1 MKNLIRTVCLFLL
14 VAFVL
19 PGNVS
24 AGEKMIEVKITNL
37 SAKVVLT
44 PPIVAAS
51 RGQITVFQLTEPAS
65 EALEM
70 LAEEGLTDELAM
82 MFQEHNASVAQADG
96 PILPGQTLTLY
107 VSGHRYARI
116 SLASMIL
123 PTNDGFVALNSKRIK
138 PYGTTTAFLSAYD
151 AGTEFNDEDC
161 GNIVNPGN
169 IPGPLPSC
177 GGGVGYDPA
186 SGEGF
191 VYPHPGT
198 HGENEISAEEF
209 SWADPVA
216 MMTTRIVR

>member
-1 MKNLIRTVCLFLL
+1 MKSLIGTVCLFLL

-51 RGQITVFQLTEPAS
+51 RDQITVFQLTQPAS

-70 LAEEGLTDELAM
+70 LAESGSTDELAM
-82 MFQEHNASVAQADG
+82 MFEDEHNASVAQATE

-107 VSGHRYARI
+107 VYGQRYTRI

-138 PYGTTTAFLSAYD
+138 PYGTTATYLSAYD
-151 AGTEFNDEDC
+151 AGTELNDEDC
-161 GNIVNPGN
+161 GNI
-169 IPGPLPSC
+169 PGPLSC
-177 GGGVGYDPA
+177 GGGEGYNMAP
-186 SGEGF
+186 GEGF

-198 HGENEISAEEF
+198 HGENGISGEDF

-216 MMTTRIVR
+216 MVTTRIVN

>member
-14 VAFVL
+14 VALVQ

-51 RGQITVFQLTEPAS
+51 KGQITVFQLTEPAS

-82 MFQEHNASVAQADG
+82 MFEEHNASVAQATEAI
-96 PILPGQTLTLY
+96 PPGQTLTLY
-107 VSGHRYARI
+107 VYGKRYSRI

-123 PTNDGFVALNSKRIK
+123 PTNDGFVAMNSKRIN
-138 PYGTTTAFLSAYD
+138 PYGTTTTFLSAYD
-151 AGTEFNDEDC
+151 AGTELNDEDC
-161 GNIVNPGN
+161 LK
-169 IPGPLPSC
+169 IPGPLESC

-216 MMTTRIVR
+216 MVTTRIVK

>member
-1 MKNLIRTVCLFLL
+1 MKSLISAVCLFLL
-14 VAFVL
+14 VALVQ

-51 RGQITVFQLTEPAS
+51 RGQITVFQLTRPAS
-65 EALEM
+65 AALEM
-70 LAEEGLTDELAM
+70 LAEGGSTDDLAI
-82 MFQEHNASVAQADG
+82 MFEDHHASVAQATE

-107 VSGHRYARI
+107 VYGTRYARI

-123 PTNDGFVALNSKRIK
+123 PTNDGFVALNSKRIR
-138 PYGTTTAFLSAYD
+138 PYGTTTTYLPAYD
-151 AGTEFNDEDC
+151 AGTEMNDEDC
-161 GNIVNPGN
+161 GNI
-169 IPGPLPSC
+169 PGPLSC
-177 GGGVGYDPA
+177 GGGEGYNEDP
-186 SGEGF
+186 GEGF

-198 HGENEISAEEF
+198 HGEGGIFAEVY

-216 MMTTRIVR
+216 MVTTRIVK

>member
-14 VAFVL
+14 VALVL

-24 AGEKMIEVKITNL
+24 AGDKMIEVKITNL

-70 LAEEGLTDELAM
+70 LAEGGITDELAM
-82 MFQEHNASVAQADG
+82 MFEEHNASVAQAAG
-96 PILPGQTLTLY
+96 PIPPGQTLTLY
-107 VSGHRYARI
+107 VYGNRYARI

-123 PTNDGFVALNSKRIK
+123 PTNDGFVALNSKRIR
-138 PYGTTTAFLSAYD
+138 PYGTTTTFLSAYD
-151 AGTEFNDEDC
+151 AGTELNDEDC
-161 GNIVNPGN
+161 AN
-169 IPGPLPSC
+169 IPGPLPC
-177 GGGVGYDPA
+177 GGGEGYNMDP
-186 SGEGF
+186 GEGF

-198 HGENEISAEEF
+198 HGDGGFSAEDF

-216 MMTTRIVR
+216 MVTTRIVK

>member
-14 VAFVL
+14 VALVL

-82 MFQEHNASVAQADG
+82 MFQEHNASVAQAAG

-161 GNIVNPGN
+161 AN
-169 IPGPLPSC
+169 IPGPLPC
-177 GGGVGYDPA
+177 GGGEGYNMDP
-186 SGEGF
+186 GEGF

-198 HGENEISAEEF
+198 HGDGGFSAEDF

-216 MMTTRIVR
+216 MVTTRIVK

>member
-14 VAFVL
+14 VALVL

-82 MFQEHNASVAQADG
+82 MFQEHNASVAQAAG

-123 PTNDGFVALNSKRIK
+123 PTNDGFVALNSKRIR
-138 PYGTTTAFLSAYD
+138 PYGTTTTFLSAYD
-151 AGTEFNDEDC
+151 AGTELNDEDC
-161 GNIVNPGN
+161 AN
-169 IPGPLPSC
+169 IPGPLPC
-177 GGGVGYDPA
+177 GGGEGYNMDP
-186 SGEGF
+186 GEGF

-198 HGENEISAEEF
+198 HGDGGFSAEDF

-216 MMTTRIVR
+216 MVTTRIVK

>member
-14 VAFVL
+14 VALVL

-82 MFQEHNASVAQADG
+82 MFQEHNASVAQAAG

-123 PTNDGFVALNSKRIK
+123 PTNDGFVALNSKRIR
-138 PYGTTTAFLSAYD
+138 PYGTKTTFLSAYD

-161 GNIVNPGN
+161 AN
-169 IPGPLPSC
+169 IPGPLPC
-177 GGGVGYDPA
+177 GGGEGYNMDP
-186 SGEGF
+186 GEGF

-198 HGENEISAEEF
+198 HGDGGFSAEDF

-216 MMTTRIVR
+216 MVTTRIVK